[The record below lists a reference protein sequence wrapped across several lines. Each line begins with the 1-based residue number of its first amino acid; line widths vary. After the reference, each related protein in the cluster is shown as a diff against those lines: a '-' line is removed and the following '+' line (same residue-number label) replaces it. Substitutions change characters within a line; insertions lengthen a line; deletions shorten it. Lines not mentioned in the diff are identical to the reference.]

1 MGRCTAL
8 IKDVHDF
15 DAARAKRVANEG
27 TVATP
32 PGGFRAHDGGA
43 LLLAKLEKSAKA
55 PDELGRL
62 HVVGIAAERCPAT
75 ACKR

>member
-8 IKDVHDF
+8 IEDVHDF
-15 DAARAKRVANEG
+15 DTARAKRVANEG

-43 LLLAKLEKSAKA
+43 LLLAKLEKRAKA
-55 PDELGRL
+55 ADELGRL
-62 HVVGIAAERCPAT
+62 HVVGIAAERCIAP
-75 ACKR
+75 RRVP

>member
-43 LLLAKLEKSAKA
+43 LLLAKLQ
-55 PDELGRL
+55 
-62 HVVGIAAERCPAT
+62 
-75 ACKR
+75 KRA

>member
-32 PGGFRAHDGGA
+32 QGGFRAHDSGA
-43 LLLAKLEKSAKA
+43 LLLAKLQ
-55 PDELGRL
+55 
-62 HVVGIAAERCPAT
+62 
-75 ACKR
+75 KRA